1 MTLQKRLTPQPWPK
15 PDDQRQYGKTLS
27 VCADAYHRSMS
38 LCVQT
43 LSFAY
48 HSRTP
53 VLREITASFEPGT
66 LTAILG
72 PNGSGK
78 STLLRLM
85 LGLLKPDAGSV
96 RINSRDVH
104 AMHEP
109 DRARMIAYI
118 PQRPSVA
125 FGFSVADIVALGC
138 GPQTP
143 AALARTTAAEALET
157 VGLTGRAGEPFAELS
172 MGQQQ
177 RAVLAR
183 SLAQLDAADRITERD
198 TPRALLAD
206 EPTSA
211 MDPRHAVEAMQ
222 VLRTKAGRGRT
233 VVVVLHD
240 PTAALRHADRVLL
253 LDAAGVIAACGP
265 TAETLDPATLSRV
278 FEVGFTR
285 LADPATG
292 AVAIIPTEPIPSNR
306 RRY

>member
-1 MTLQKRLTPQPWPK
+1 
-15 PDDQRQYGKTLS
+15 
-27 VCADAYHRSMS
+27 MS
-38 LCVQT
+38 LNT
-43 LSFAY
+43 NNLSFAY
-48 HSRTP
+48 HPATP
-53 VLREITASFEPGT
+53 VLRDITTTFQPGH

-85 LGLLKPDAGSV
+85 LGLLKPSAGSV

-109 DRARMIAYI
+109 DRACAIAYI

-125 FGFSVADIVALGC
+125 FGFSVTDIVALGC
-138 GPQTP
+138 GPRTP
-143 AALARTTAAEALET
+143 AATARAATASALDA
-157 VGLTGRAGEPFAELS
+157 VGLTDRAAEPFTELS

-183 SLAQLDAADRITERD
+183 AIAQLRANQRDD
-198 TPRALLAD
+198 TPQARLAD

-211 MDPRHAVEAMQ
+211 MDPRHAIEAMQ
-222 VLRTKAGRGRT
+222 LLRAEAKRGRA

-240 PTAALRHADRVLL
+240 LTAALRFADRVLL
-253 LDAAGVIAACGP
+253 LDQTGSIATQGP
-265 TAETLDPATLSRV
+265 TAETLDPTALSRV

-285 LADPATG
+285 LIDPATG
-292 AVAIIPTEPIPSNR
+292 TQALIPTESTPANGR
-306 RRY
+306 RH